1 MPRRDGA
8 TKRVRQTFMTFVIA
22 IAGGSCSGKT
32 TLARH
37 LAHRLGSES
46 CLAIRQDDYYHDIRE
61 RQSSKPIPN
70 FDVPEALDFAQL
82 AKDIS
87 ALKQGEPVA
96 LPNYD
101 FTTHQRRHPS
111 EPLQPKPYVIVEG
124 ILLLNAPDIRPLID
138 HSVYMKCS
146 YEERF
151 ARRLSRDIA
160 ERGRTEDFVHKQFHE
175 DVEPAH
181 QAFVAPSAVFADEVI
196 EQQEYITDLT
206 GLIDRLVGIL
216 PPVENFQLSEKRHA
230 AL

>member
-1 MPRRDGA
+1 
-8 TKRVRQTFMTFVIA
+8 MTFVIA

-37 LAHRLGSES
+37 LEHRLGTDY
-46 CLAIRQDDYYHDIRE
+46 CMAIRQDDYYHDIRDRE
-61 RQSSKPIPN
+61 SSKPIPN

-82 AKDIS
+82 AEDIT
-87 ALKQGEPVA
+87 ALKRGAPVA

-111 EPLQPKPYVIVEG
+111 EPLQPRPYIIVEG
-124 ILLLNAPDIRPLID
+124 MLLLNAPEIRPLVD
-138 HSVYMKCS
+138 HSIYMKCS

-151 ARRLSRDIA
+151 ARRLSRDVA
-160 ERGRTEDFVHKQFHE
+160 DRGRTEDFVHKQFHE

-181 QAFVAPSAVFADEVI
+181 QSFVAPSAVYADEI
-196 EQQEYITDLT
+196 IAQHEYINDLT

-216 PPVENFQLSEKRHA
+216 PSAQNFQYAEKRYA

>member
-1 MPRRDGA
+1 MS
-8 TKRVRQTFMTFVIA
+8 FVIA

-37 LAHRLGSES
+37 LQHRLGGEC
-46 CLAIRQDDYYHDIRE
+46 CLAIRQDDYYFDIRD
-61 RQSSKPIPN
+61 RVSGQTIPN
-70 FDVPEALDFAQL
+70 FDVPEALDFQQL
-82 AKDIS
+82 ASDIA
-87 ALKQGEPVA
+87 ALKQGEAVK

-111 EPLQPKPYVIVEG
+111 EPLEPKAFIIVEG
-124 ILLLNAPDIRPLID
+124 LLLLNDENIRPLID

-151 ARRLSRDIA
+151 ARRLARDVA
-160 ERGRTEDFVHKQFHE
+160 ERGRTEDFVHKQFHQ

-181 QAFVAPSAVFADEVI
+181 QTYVAPSAVYADKVVT
-196 EQQEYITDLT
+196 QDEYINDLT
-206 GLIDRLVGIL
+206 GLIDRLIDRL
-216 PPVENFQLSEKRHA
+216 PPLGQEEASQQMRF